1 MHRLD
6 CGGSKSER
14 NLWKSFFSRLL
25 CDGTTCA
32 QAHYEKNNKGGN
44 ITCKIIKYQRWNS
57 TFLNRKALKMQFK
70 VFLSKVYEPEQ
81 IKRYCQ
87 IMKILIGVSEN
98 IDD

>member
-1 MHRLD
+1 MRVLFTLTRLHKKNLIFKSGREMHRLD

-44 ITCKIIKYQRWNS
+44 ITCKIIKYQR
-57 TFLNRKALKMQFK
+57 
-70 VFLSKVYEPEQ
+70 
-81 IKRYCQ
+81 
-87 IMKILIGVSEN
+87 
-98 IDD
+98 